1 MDPELHRE
9 GEHLVPP
16 SLGRKSLPE
25 IHRRLRTQTGS
36 RNPTCRFV
44 KRLMQSPIKL
54 KLNKNNFFKHLTKKQ
69 FLSELLFVFEIQD
82 NCDFVWCLC

>member
-54 KLNKNNFFKHLTKKQ
+54 KLNKNNFFNDLTNIEM
-69 FLSELLFVFEIQD
+69 SS
-82 NCDFVWCLC
+82 